1 MQSIVQSMMQWMN
14 GINSEKYDTSLV
26 ANLLLGPTVNEFLQ
40 EVQLS
45 QRGRSMPRVV
55 EYFG

>member
-1 MQSIVQSMMQWMN
+1 MMQWMN